1 MRLGDIEPSKSPS
14 FSPNLYQWMR
24 QKAHFYRDGGHAEF
38 VYRVLPGSRAEK
50 AFGAGTLLIGRPYN
64 AYEGDTDFSGIRLIA
79 ALCQGAK
86 ADRVCYPGIMDSLE
100 PVEGFW
106 TRYLQV
112 GRCAVD
118 PDHAE
123 HFVSADRFSVSGD
136 VRSCRWCGAKHQ
148 RTLVPRIVHDETWTA
163 V

>member
-1 MRLGDIEPSKSPS
+1 MSVTADAVGHPTIRLGDIEPSKSPS

-79 ALCQGAK
+79 VLCQGAK
-86 ADRVCYPGIMDSLE
+86 AEVLVQISSS
-100 PVEGFW
+100 
-106 TRYLQV
+106 
-112 GRCAVD
+112 D
-118 PDHAE
+118 PT
-123 HFVSADRFSVSGD
+123 G
-136 VRSCRWCGAKHQ
+136 C
-148 RTLVPRIVHDETWTA
+148 
-163 V
+163 